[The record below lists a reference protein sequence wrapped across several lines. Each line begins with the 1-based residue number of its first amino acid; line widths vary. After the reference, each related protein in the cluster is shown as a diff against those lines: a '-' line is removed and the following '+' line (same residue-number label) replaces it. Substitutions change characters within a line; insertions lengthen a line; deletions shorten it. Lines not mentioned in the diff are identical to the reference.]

1 MRESLELIDGVY
13 ILTQQLTLVSNETS
27 DVWNV
32 TRRDVNLIYT
42 NAVWLMNDDMADGA
56 VWRPCRL

>member
-1 MRESLELIDGVY
+1 
-13 ILTQQLTLVSNETS
+13 LTQQLTLVSNETS